1 MPKIVAK
8 EQWSE
13 NVFMMQVEAPDI
25 ARTRKAGN
33 FIIFRLD
40 ENGERIPLTIADA
53 DPKKGTIMIVTQ
65 SIGCSTEKL
74 MTLNVGDNILDVIG
88 PLGQPTRIEK
98 RDGIVLCVGGG
109 VGTAPMHPIAKTHH
123 EIGNKVITILGAR
136 DKSLIIME
144 DMMRKISD
152 ELIICTDN
160 GSSGEKGLVTDMITK
175 VYDRGEKI
183 SEVIAIGPAI
193 MMKFVAI
200 LTKKYNLPTLVSLNP
215 IMIDGTGMC
224 GCCRVLVGGVTK
236 FACVDGPEFDGAL
249 VDFDLLMKRQAMYKK
264 EEHECKLYNK
274 AGA

>member
-53 DPKKGTIMIVTQ
+53 DPEKGTIMIVTQ

-98 RDGIVLCVGGG
+98 HDGIVLCVGGG

-160 GSSGEKGLVTDMITK
+160 GSYGEKGLVTDMITK